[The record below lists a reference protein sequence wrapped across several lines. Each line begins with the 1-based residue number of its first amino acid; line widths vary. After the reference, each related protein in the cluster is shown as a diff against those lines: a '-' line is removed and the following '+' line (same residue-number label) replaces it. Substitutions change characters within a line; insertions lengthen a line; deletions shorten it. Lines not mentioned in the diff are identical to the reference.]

1 MANLLGNLANGPIAV
16 RTSEG
21 VAHVIRK
28 AILGGILPPGKPLPE
43 RELAEELNVSRT
55 PVREALFTLQGEGLI
70 DLAPGRRARVRQIAA
85 SEIEQI
91 YSLRQILECH
101 ACRCAA
107 EIADGEKLKQI
118 DDALAA
124 QLRVG
129 AAGSAAEQAQADL
142 AFHEAI
148 ANAAGT
154 RLVSTLMRQV
164 LAVTVANRSG
174 YKYSERDAR
183 RVYSEHGAIV
193 KAIRAGDAEGA
204 DALMRKHI
212 SKSCE
217 LAMKRLQRPA
227 PILKDSNPKL
237 QH

>member
-21 VAHVIRK
+21 IAHVIRK

-43 RELAEELNVSRT
+43 RELADELKVSRT

-70 DLAPGRRARVRQIAA
+70 DLAPGRRARVRQIAP
-85 SEIEQI
+85 SEIRQI
-91 YSLRQILECH
+91 YSLRQILECY

-107 EIADGEKLKQI
+107 EFADREKLRQVE
-118 DDALAA
+118 DALGA
-124 QLRVG
+124 QMRVG

-174 YKYSERDAR
+174 YQYSERDVR

-193 KAIRAGDAEGA
+193 KAIRAGDADVAET
-204 DALMRKHI
+204 LMRSHI

-217 LAMKRLQRPA
+217 LALSRLEASDP
-227 PILKDSNPKL
+227 DT
-237 QH
+237 